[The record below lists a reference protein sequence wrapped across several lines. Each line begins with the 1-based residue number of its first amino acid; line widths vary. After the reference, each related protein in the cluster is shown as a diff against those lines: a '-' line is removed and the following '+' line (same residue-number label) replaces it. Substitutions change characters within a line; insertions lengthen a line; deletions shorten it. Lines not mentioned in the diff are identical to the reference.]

1 MVPHSIMTVGLRRLL
16 FAAVAAVSLFTS
28 TAHADSQDDQFLGLL
43 ARDGVN
49 FDTPERMIGTAHER
63 CNINQLG
70 HDSGGF
76 SLWAGRVRSPY
87 TTAMSALTMKLAAKG
102 LGGNQVDH
110 FLRDAVTAYCPGPA
124 VGDGS

>member
-1 MVPHSIMTVGLRRLL
+1 MTVGLRHPILV
-16 FAAVAAVSLFTS
+16 AVAAVLLSAS

-49 FDTPERMIGTAHER
+49 FDTPERMINTAHER
-63 CNINQLG
+63 CNANQLG
-70 HDSGGF
+70 NDSGGF
-76 SLWAGRVRSPY
+76 SPWSGRVRSPY
-87 TTAMSALTMKLAAKG
+87 TTAISALTMKLASKG

-110 FLRDAVTAYCPGPA
+110 FLRDAVSVYCPASP

>member
-1 MVPHSIMTVGLRRLL
+1 MTLGLRHPILV
-16 FAAVAAVSLFTS
+16 AVAAVLLSTS

-49 FDTPERMIGTAHER
+49 FDTPERMIGLAHER

-70 HDSGGF
+70 NDSGGF

-102 LGGNQVDH
+102 LAGNQVDH
-110 FLRDAVTAYCPGPA
+110 FLRDAVSVYCPAPP
-124 VGDGS
+124 VGGS